1 MTTTFQIEPDGEAAF
16 VANCIGGETL
26 IGRAG
31 TAQDMANAALFF
43 ASDLSAWITGV
54 GLVVTAA
61 PRRQPRT
68 HRIAHYPKSP
78 KSSTRRDSCTL

>member
-1 MTTTFQIEPDGEAAF
+1 M
-16 VANCIGGETL
+16 ANCIGGETL

-68 HRIAHYPKSP
+68 PPYRSLPEVAEKFHTA
-78 KSSTRRDSCTL
+78 